1 MNTLSGSVE
10 ERVFTLLKGLVKLD
24 QEKYKELYRAALSA
38 KMVRN
43 VPDDEELCATKLVA
57 PLIALHEILMAVKEK
72 YDHVPKK

>member
-1 MNTLSGSVE
+1 
-10 ERVFTLLKGLVKLD
+10 
-24 QEKYKELYRAALSA
+24 
-38 KMVRN
+38 MVRN